1 MNWSKNLTN
10 FVPHSPFE
18 NSSTCIAIIQ
28 SPALIEVAKL
38 KVALI
43 KVFNLIPALPEYKT
57 TVFYGQGIKTAK
69 GHCTI
74 MSFLYNYFDCTP
86 LPYFSNPNL
95 SFDEEKLGDVIG
107 DLKYNVKWIREN
119 RLLLKAVGTENKICK
134 FTEGSLDGQENTD
147 TKCLIEHTL

>member
-1 MNWSKNLTN
+1 M
-10 FVPHSPFE
+10 
-18 NSSTCIAIIQ
+18 
-28 SPALIEVAKL
+28 

-43 KVFNLIPALPEYKT
+43 KEFDLIPALPEYKT
-57 TVFYGQGIKTAK
+57 TVFYGQGFKTAK

-119 RLLLKAVGTENKICK
+119 RLLLKAVGTENRICE
-134 FTEGSLDGQENTD
+134 FTKGSTLNGQEITD
-147 TKCLIEHTL
+147 TKCLIQHTL

>member
-1 MNWSKNLTN
+1 M
-10 FVPHSPFE
+10 
-18 NSSTCIAIIQ
+18 
-28 SPALIEVAKL
+28 

-43 KVFNLIPALPEYKT
+43 KVSNLIPALPEYKT